1 MKKFNTL
8 IVALFIFSISSKAEQ
23 TVGTFENADF
33 GKNFTHPSVLKK
45 TMN

>member
-23 TVGTFENADF
+23 TVGTFENAYF
-33 GKNFTHPSVLKK
+33 ERISLLKRLKK